1 MRAERGYAMNPKLRA
16 AGILIRENKQGG
28 RREDERQVLVQCD
41 EDESFYRFAGGT
53 VEYGETAAEAIV
65 REFMEEY
72 DLEVKVGPLIVV
84 NEHFFQYY
92 GKEHHQVTL
101 IHYCELKN
109 GTDIPDPLWHKEHS
123 SVKLVWRSLSQL
135 KRRPVYPEGVYSLL
149 EQDNPPILH
158 LVTGRG
164 R

>member
-1 MRAERGYAMNPKLRA
+1 MNPKLRA
-16 AGILIRENKQGG
+16 AGIMIREGKAVDQRQPG
-28 RREDERQVLVQCD
+28 ERQVLVQCD

-53 VEYGETAAEAIV
+53 VEYGETASEAIV

-72 DLEVKVGPLIVV
+72 DLEVRVGPLLVV

-101 IHYCELKN
+101 IHMCELEKES
-109 GTDIPDPLWHKEHS
+109 DIPEPLWHKEHS

-135 KRRPVYPEGVYSLL
+135 KRRPVYPEGVFALL
-149 EQDNPPILH
+149 EKDIPTPIAH

-164 R
+164 PRS

>member
-1 MRAERGYAMNPKLRA
+1 MNPKLRA
-16 AGILIRENKQGG
+16 AGVMIRDFEPGDSRHG
-28 RREDERQVLVQCD
+28 TERQVLVQCD

-53 VEYGETAAEAIV
+53 VEYGETASEAII

-72 DLEVKVGPLIVV
+72 DLVVRVGPLMAV

-101 IHYCELKN
+101 IHHCELEQ
-109 GTDIPDPLWHKEHS
+109 TEEIPEPLWHKEHS
-123 SVKLVWRSLSQL
+123 SVKLVWRTLSQL
-135 KRRPVYPEGVYSLL
+135 RRRPVYPEGIFLML
-149 EQDNPPILH
+149 EKDYPTIAH

-164 R
+164 SR

>member
-1 MRAERGYAMNPKLRA
+1 MNPKLRA
-16 AGILIRENKQGG
+16 AGIMIRDFKAGDPRHG
-28 RREDERQVLVQCD
+28 SERQVLVQCD

-72 DLEVKVGPLIVV
+72 DLEVKVGPLIAV

-101 IHYCELKN
+101 IHHCELAE
-109 GTDIPDPLWHKEHS
+109 TDDIPEPLWHKEHS
-123 SVKLVWRSLSQL
+123 SVKLVWRTLSQL
-135 KRRPVYPEGVYSLL
+135 KRRPVYPEGIFPML
-149 EQDNPPILH
+149 EQEYPTMVH

-164 R
+164 NR

>member
-1 MRAERGYAMNPKLRA
+1 MIRDVA
-16 AGILIRENKQGG
+16 AGEGRQGST
-28 RREDERQVLVQCD
+28 RQVLVQCD

-53 VEYGETAAEAIV
+53 VEYGETAAEAII

-72 DLEVKVGPLIVV
+72 DLEVRVGPLMAI

-101 IHYCELKN
+101 IHLCELEQ
-109 GTDIPDPLWHKEHS
+109 TDEIPEPLWHKEHS
-123 SVKLVWRSLSQL
+123 SVKLVWRTLGQL
-135 KRRPVYPEGVYSLL
+135 KRRPVYPEGIFAQL
-149 EQDNPPILH
+149 EKNQPGMSH

-164 R
+164 SR

>member
-1 MRAERGYAMNPKLRA
+1 MNPKLRA
-16 AGILIRENKQGG
+16 AGIMLRQGQSTHDRAGERE
-28 RREDERQVLVQCD
+28 VLVQCD

-53 VEYGETAAEAIV
+53 VEYGETASEAII

-72 DLEVKVGPLIVV
+72 DLEVVVGKLLVV

-101 IHYCELKN
+101 IHRCELLVTN
-109 GTDIPDPLWHKEHS
+109 DIPEPLWHKEHS

-135 KRRPVYPEGVYSLL
+135 KKRPVYPEGIFSML
-149 EQDNPPILH
+149 EEEVPSITH
-158 LVTGRG
+158 LVTGRSHKNT
-164 R
+164 

>member
-1 MRAERGYAMNPKLRA
+1 MNPKLRA
-16 AGILIRENKQGG
+16 AGIMIRDFAATDPGHG
-28 RREDERQVLVQCD
+28 TERQVLVQCD

-72 DLEVKVGPLIVV
+72 DLEVTVGPLIAV

-101 IHYCELKN
+101 IHHCELTQ
-109 GTDIPDPLWHKEHS
+109 TDEIPEPLWHKEHS
-123 SVKLVWRSLSQL
+123 SVKLVWRTLSQL
-135 KRRPVYPEGVYSLL
+135 RRRPVYPEGIFPML
-149 EQDNPPILH
+149 EKEHPSMVH

-164 R
+164 QR

>member
-1 MRAERGYAMNPKLRA
+1 M
-16 AGILIRENKQGG
+16 IRDFAKGDPRYG
-28 RREDERQVLVQCD
+28 TERQVLVQCD

-53 VEYGETAAEAIV
+53 VEYGETAAEAII

-72 DLEVKVGPLIVV
+72 DLEVRVGPLIAV

-101 IHYCELKN
+101 IHRCELERTN
-109 GTDIPDPLWHKEHS
+109 EIPEPLWHKEHA
-123 SVKLVWRSLSQL
+123 SVKLVWRTLSQL
-135 KRRPVYPEGVYSLL
+135 RRRPVYPEGIFSLL
-149 EQDNPPILH
+149 EQDESSILH

-164 R
+164 PR